1 MKRQNRNPRQNRS
14 RHRLPKTQNPSAVAV
29 EDTEPEPAAPSV
41 EDDLDEVY
49 DEPQPRNVRRRPFT
63 SRLLRS

>member
-1 MKRQNRNPRQNRS
+1 MMWLNRSPKQNRS
-14 RHRLPKTQNPSAVAV
+14 RHRSPTPQNPSRSR
-29 EDTEPEPAAPSV
+29 TPNRSQPSPPV